1 MKNNRNLSAFR
12 GFTLMELMVAM
23 AITALIVTSLV
34 SVTSLALNT
43 WNRSRSELRASRQ
56 AKAMID
62 TMARD
67 LESLVTRKGNT
78 NEWLSAIS
86 DTTSQGVNLTSTN
99 ATKLFFFSSP
109 TDRYTGDG
117 GNVSCV
123 AYQLE
128 FKDPIDDAQNSKFK
142 TFVLN
147 RLVVTPKET
156 FDKLLGA
163 TSPTKSLDTL
173 LTDTFATELADRANF
188 VCENIFQF
196 SVIFHVEVNVPAV
209 GGSTATVLNIPIA
222 VGQTSAGQTSQSFII
237 KGTGIEA
244 LISGGS
250 VTAAQLQ
257 AGRVTSVEISATV
270 LTDLGVD
277 RSRVQTFATDALK
290 SKFLAQ
296 NSYEYTKIVPVPS
309 M

>member
-1 MKNNRNLSAFR
+1 
-12 GFTLMELMVAM
+12 MELMVAM

-34 SVTSLALNT
+34 SITSLALNT

-56 AKAMID
+56 AKSMID

-67 LESLVTRKGNT
+67 LEALVVRKGNT
-78 NEWLSAIS
+78 SEWLSAVS
-86 DTTSQGVNLTSTN
+86 DTTTQGTNLASTN

-109 TDRYTGDG
+109 TDSDKTAG
-117 GNVSCV
+117 GNVSCA

-128 FKDPIDDAQNSKFK
+128 FKDPITGAMNSSFK
-142 TFVLN
+142 TFVLSR
-147 RLVVTPKET
+147 RLISPKET
-156 FDKLLGA
+156 FTNLLGA
-163 TSPTKSLDTL
+163 TNSTKTLDSLVTSKY
-173 LTDTFATELADRANF
+173 ATELAEPENF
-188 VCENIFQF
+188 ICENIFQF
-196 SVIFHVEVNVPAV
+196 SLIFHVEVTIPSA
-209 GGSTATVLNIPIA
+209 GATGSSTVLNIPVA
-222 VGQTSAGQTSQSFII
+222 VGQTNSAQSSQSFRI
-237 KGTGIEA
+237 KGTGLETEIT
-244 LISGGS
+244 GGA
-250 VTAAQLQ
+250 VTADQLKT
-257 AGRVTSVEISATV
+257 GRVTSVEISATV